1 MIWENS
7 SYLWLMLLLPL
18 IYLAYWYFRRLQV
31 KKREKHFD
39 DRLVKQL
46 RMNYWQTGDKVR
58 LSCMMAAAVFFIV
71 ALAGPKIGTE
81 VREMQRTGLNLL
93 VALDLSRSMNAE
105 DVRPSRLDKAK
116 FEINRLVNRLQ
127 GDRVGLLVFTD
138 EAFVQTPLTSD
149 YSAMRLFLDIA
160 NTDQMPTSGTNFTS
174 ALELAADAFESVE
187 QESGA
192 ANVLLFVADGEHHGP
207 DYQAALRNLTD
218 RGVIIFTVGIG
229 TREGGPIPI
238 YNNDGRQTGYHRDQS
253 GNTVTTRLEPQS
265 MQDIA
270 IAGSGEYYEI
280 TSGSDNIE
288 PFFSRLDELERGE
301 FSAQEYA
308 DYENQYQIVML
319 IGLLFLVT
327 GLFFPDNKK
336 DRENL
341 LYRLRANQ
349 KNPPKKNQ

>member
-7 SYLWLMLLLPL
+7 SYLWLILLLPL

-31 KKREKHFD
+31 KKREDLFD
-39 DRLVKQL
+39 DRLVKKL
-46 RMNYWQTGDKVR
+46 RVNYWQTGDKIR
-58 LSCMMAAAVFFIV
+58 LSCLMTAALFFIV

-138 EAFVQTPLTSD
+138 EAFVQAPLTTD
-149 YSAMRLFLDIA
+149 YSAMRLFLDIS

-174 ALELAADAFESVE
+174 ALELAAEAFESVE

-207 DYQAALRNLTD
+207 DYQAALRNLTE
-218 RGVIIFTVGIG
+218 RGVIIFTVGVG
-229 TREGGPIPI
+229 
-238 YNNDGRQTGYHRDQS
+238 
-253 GNTVTTRLEPQS
+253 
-265 MQDIA
+265 
-270 IAGSGEYYEI
+270 
-280 TSGSDNIE
+280 
-288 PFFSRLDELERGE
+288 
-301 FSAQEYA
+301 
-308 DYENQYQIVML
+308 
-319 IGLLFLVT
+319 
-327 GLFFPDNKK
+327 
-336 DRENL
+336 
-341 LYRLRANQ
+341 
-349 KNPPKKNQ
+349 